1 MRAHVSYAISGAFVL
16 ANVLTLAG
24 VGYIFHED
32 NANLVAKV
40 IATPERVV
48 TPGVVMAIVGATTVQ
63 LGALALTMGRYLYP
77 GVRRGLA
84 AGPGTE

>member
-1 MRAHVSYAISGAFVL
+1 ML

-40 IATPERVV
+40 IATPDRVV

-77 GVRRGLA
+77 GVRKDV
-84 AGPGTE
+84 PPETGTG